1 MTSLQAY
8 LPLDRRISVSAGAA
22 LPDRVQG
29 AALFADISGFTALT
43 AALYAELGARQGA
56 EALIAQLNR
65 VFTDLVAVVHEYGGA
80 AINFGG
86 DSITCWFDGGD
97 ARQAVA
103 TATERA
109 VACAAQLQQTMQ
121 ALQAITTPGG
131 TAITL
136 GLKVAVAAGPA
147 RRFLVG
153 DPAAYVLEVLAGAT
167 LDRMAAGEELARR
180 GEVVV
185 TAAALNLLPTPPPVL
200 EWRHDVHGAFAVV
213 SSRLRPSAAA
223 PWPPAGELAD
233 SVARPWLLPPVYEHL
248 RYGPE
253 TFLAELRTAT
263 MLFVRFSGLDYDG
276 DDDAGAKLDG
286 YICRVQETL
295 TRYEGFLLQITMG
308 DKGGYLHASFGA
320 PVAHEDDAARAAAAA
335 LEIARLT
342 ESVAFLARPQIG
354 ISTGLVHSG
363 AYGSPERRTYG
374 VIGNEVNVAARL
386 MTAAAPG
393 QILVSASMADQI
405 APDFDVRRL
414 PPVQLKGMGEATAV
428 WSLEGRR
435 GAGDL
440 ASTGQQPSQ
449 PIGRTAEQ
457 AAMDSLLADLAAGQ
471 SGVLIIEGE
480 AGIGKSLLAADL
492 VRRAAERP
500 AGGDAAPRI
509 LAGYGDAVEQSTPYY
524 AWRPIAEQ
532 LFGLPEHDRSRPL
545 DEWRERAVATL
556 APDLRHLAPLLN
568 AVLPLELPET
578 PLTEQITGEARQ
590 DNILG
595 LLVSVMGPLAAA
607 QPLIVI
613 LDDAHWLDS
622 VSWTLARRVQRD
634 VTPLL
639 LVVVARPM
647 SDAGPAAYQSLR
659 GLPAAQT
666 LSLTALS
673 RPAIEELVARRLGVE
688 SLPPSMARLIHEKA
702 EGHPFFSE
710 ELAYALRD
718 SGLVAISDGTARLT
732 VSPAALE
739 ALDFPNSIEGVITSR
754 IDALPPSQQL
764 TVKVASV
771 IGRIFAFRT
780 LREIHPV
787 PGEPN
792 VLRQDMDELERLD
805 ITPQETPEPDLAYV
819 FKQILTQEVVYDLMT
834 TAQKRRLHH
843 DTAVYYE
850 QSAVADAGRLVPLI
864 AYHYQMAGDRRQ
876 ASVYYGQAG
885 ENAFRDFANKE
896 AMRFL
901 ELALSL
907 GDDASTLQQARW
919 HTLLAEAA
927 YRLTLMADSVAHYQ
941 AALALLGHK
950 LPDSMAVRGVG
961 IMGQM
966 ARQLA
971 HRWVPGRFV
980 ARATGQERET
990 LLEAARAYE
999 GLAEVLYNEGDA
1011 LTSFYS
1017 VLSTLNLSE
1026 RAGPSPE
1033 LLRSY
1038 ANMAPTAAI
1047 ASQGIANAYRVRA
1060 VALESDNQDLV
1071 ARAAA
1076 QVPLSVHSV
1085 WIGDWDQAE
1094 AEIAIALDI
1103 YGRLG
1108 EWRRWGVAAWLL
1120 PQVVE
1125 QRGQLTRARDL
1136 WAELYNVALRS
1147 EDDRHQV
1154 RSQGGRFFN
1163 FLSLNQPAAALA
1175 VADELDDLMAQNPE
1189 MVIVEERMWYAV
1201 RATRALLQGETAEA
1215 RNLIHEQMAA
1225 IGRARLKYDVPDV
1238 FSSAAENMLTLWEQG
1253 AASSDEAKQAS
1264 RIITSFGRSYPS
1276 GRARANRLNGRY
1288 AWLSGKPQQAEKLWA
1303 DGLSRAEALG
1313 MDYERAL
1320 LLMERGRALGRAE
1333 EQAEAEALLA
1343 AFRAEPNPPA

>member
-1 MTSLQAY
+1 MA
-8 LPLDRRISVSAGAA
+8 VGKGAT

-29 AALFADISGFTALT
+29 AALFADISGFTSLT
-43 AALYAELGARQGA
+43 AALYSQLGARQGA

-65 VFTDLVAVVHEYGGA
+65 VFTDLVAVIHDYGGA
-80 AINFGG
+80 AINFSG

-97 ARQAVA
+97 ARHAVA
-103 TATERA
+103 TATQRA
-109 VACAAQLQQTMQ
+109 VGCAAQLQQTMQ

-131 TAITL
+131 KVITL

-153 DPAAYVLEVLAGAT
+153 DPASYVLEVLAGAT

-180 GEVVV
+180 GEVVM
-185 TAAALNLLPTPPPVL
+185 TASALNLLPTPPPVL
-200 EWRHDVHGAFAVV
+200 EWRHDIHGAFAVV
-213 SSRLRPSAAA
+213 SPRLRRSAAA

-248 RYGPE
+248 RYAPE
-253 TFLAELRTAT
+253 AFLAELRTAT
-263 MLFVRFSGLDYDG
+263 MLFVRFSGLDYDD
-276 DDDAGAKLDG
+276 DDDAGGKLDG

-335 LEIARLT
+335 LEIAHLT
-342 ESVAFLARPQIG
+342 ESETFLARPQIG

-363 AYGSPERRTYG
+363 AYGSPDRRTYG

-393 QILVSASMADQI
+393 QILVSTSVAGQI
-405 APDFDVRRL
+405 APSFDVRAL
-414 PPVQLKGMGEATAV
+414 PPVQMKGMSEPAAV
-428 WSLEGRR
+428 WSLEGRG

-440 ASTGQQPSQ
+440 TAEGQPTSQ
-449 PIGRTAEQ
+449 PIGRTVEQ
-457 AAMDSLLADLAAGQ
+457 RAMDSLLDDLAAGQ

-492 VRRAAERP
+492 VRRAAKRP
-500 AGGDAAPRI
+500 RADGAPAPRV
-509 LAGYGDAVEQSTPYY
+509 LTGYGDAVEQSTPYY

-545 DEWRERAVATL
+545 EEWRDRAVATL

-590 DNILG
+590 DNILQ

-607 QPLIVI
+607 QPLVII

-634 VTPLL
+634 IAPLL
-639 LVVVARPM
+639 LVLVARPM
-647 SDAGPAAYQSLR
+647 SDAGPAALQSLR

-673 RPAIEELVARRLGVE
+673 PPAIEELVARRLGVE
-688 SLPPSMARLIHEKA
+688 SLPPPMAQLIHNKA

-718 SGLVAISDGTARLT
+718 SGLIEISDGVARLT
-732 VSPAALE
+732 VSPAELE

-787 PGEPN
+787 SGEQN

-805 ITPQETPEPDLAYV
+805 ITPRETPEPDLAYV

-834 TAQKRRLHH
+834 TAQKRQLHH
-843 DTAVYYE
+843 DTAVWYE
-850 QSAVADAGRLVPLI
+850 QSAVADAGRVVPLI

-876 ASVYYGQAG
+876 AAVYYGQAG

-896 AMRFL
+896 AIRFL
-901 ELALSL
+901 ELALLL

-927 YRLTLMADSVAHYQ
+927 YRLTLMAESVAHYQ
-941 AALALLGHK
+941 TALALLGYK

-961 IMGQM
+961 IVGQL

-971 HRWVPGRFV
+971 HRWAPGRFV
-980 ARATGQERET
+980 GRTTGQERET

-999 GLAEVLYNEGDA
+999 GLAEVVYNEGDA

-1017 VLSTLNLSE
+1017 MMSMLNLSE

-1047 ASQGIANAYRVRA
+1047 ASQGIAHAYRARA
-1060 VALESDNQDLV
+1060 VALESDNEDLV

-1085 WIGDWDQAE
+1085 WIGAWDQAE

-1120 PQVVE
+1120 PQVAE
-1125 QRGQLTRARDL
+1125 QRGQLTLARDL

-1175 VADELDDLMAQNPE
+1175 VADELDDLLAQHPE
-1189 MVIVEERMWYAV
+1189 MVAVEERMWYAV
-1201 RATRALLQGETAEA
+1201 RATRALLLGEMGEA
-1215 RNLIHEQMAA
+1215 RTLTHEQMAA
-1225 IGRARLKYDVPDV
+1225 IGRAQLKYDVPDV
-1238 FSSAAENMLTLWEQG
+1238 FSSASENMLTLWEQG
-1253 AASSDEAKQAS
+1253 AASPAEAKQAC

-1276 GRARANRLNGRY
+1276 GRARAARLNGRY

-1303 DGLSRAEALG
+1303 EGLARAEALA
-1313 MDYERAL
+1313 MPYERAL
-1320 LLMERGRALGRAE
+1320 LLAERGRALGRPE

-1343 AFRAEPNPPA
+1343 ALHAEPGPSA